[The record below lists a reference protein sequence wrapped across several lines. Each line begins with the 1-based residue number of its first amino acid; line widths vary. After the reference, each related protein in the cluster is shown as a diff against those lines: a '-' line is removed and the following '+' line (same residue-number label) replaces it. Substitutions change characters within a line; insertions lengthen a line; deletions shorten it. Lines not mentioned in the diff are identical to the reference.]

1 MRLNAIG
8 QNDPANLIQVLK
20 VGNIFSQRVS
30 YLYHKFLL
38 RFINGVNSYKVS
50 CENELCEYSSITMW
64 GHGISLGIDS
74 KMSHVGIL

>member
-30 YLYHKFLL
+30 YLYHKFIL
-38 RFINGVNSYKVS
+38 RFINGVHSYKVS
-50 CENELCEYSSITMW
+50 CENELW
-64 GHGISLGIDS
+64 GEDQFDYD
-74 KMSHVGIL
+74 VGAWDFIGD